1 MASTTLNDTPEEEL
15 RCMLVDKNNEC
26 NALRQEIIIL
36 KENVAE
42 EQAGK
47 YLAYAK
53 FINLQKEMQKLV
65 DADSP

>member
-1 MASTTLNDTPEEEL
+1 
-15 RCMLVDKNNEC
+15 MLVDKNNEC